1 MAAASAPGNV
11 SRNVLRKI
19 DCVMIRVD
27 DVAAAAHYYERVFG
41 LLPQWSGGDAV
52 GLRFP
57 DSDAEIVLHRDDD
70 IPSPV
75 EVHYLVDDVIS
86 AVDACASQGCEVLT
100 PPFEITIG
108 KCAVMRDPFGVRLCI
123 LDLTK
128 GLRPLNL
135 AADATQG
142 NGQ

>member
-1 MAAASAPGNV
+1 MSG
-11 SRNVLRKI
+11 NVLRKI

-27 DVAAAAHYYERVFG
+27 DVAAAARYYERVFG
-41 LLPQWSGGDAV
+41 LLLQWSGDDAI

-70 IPSPV
+70 IPGPV
-75 EVHYLVDDVIS
+75 EVYYLVDDVIA
-86 AVDACASQGCEVLT
+86 AVDAAVSQGCEFLT
-100 PPFEITIG
+100 PPFDITVG
-108 KCAVMRDPFGVRLCI
+108 KCAVIRDPFGVRLCL

-135 AADATQG
+135 APDAAQG
-142 NGQ
+142 SDQ

>member
-1 MAAASAPGNV
+1 M
-11 SRNVLRKI
+11 LRKI

-27 DVAAAAHYYERVFG
+27 DVAAAARYYEHVFG
-41 LLPQWSGGDAV
+41 LAPQWSGDGAI

-57 DSDAEIVLHRDDD
+57 DSDAEVVLHCEDD
-70 IPSPV
+70 IPGTV
-75 EVHYLVDDVIS
+75 EVHYLVNDVIA
-86 AVDACASQGCEVLT
+86 AVDACVSQGCEILT
-100 PPFEITIG
+100 PPFDITVG
-108 KCAVMRDPFGVRLCI
+108 KCTVIRDPFGVRLCL

-142 NGQ
+142 NDQ